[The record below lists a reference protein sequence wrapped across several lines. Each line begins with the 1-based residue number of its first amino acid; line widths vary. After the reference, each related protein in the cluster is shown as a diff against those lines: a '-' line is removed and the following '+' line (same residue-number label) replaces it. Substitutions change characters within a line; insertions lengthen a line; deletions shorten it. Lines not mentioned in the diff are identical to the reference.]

1 MSGKAKTASPKTPKV
16 EDGIAKS
23 QAILMTHPAV
33 NAAAIIEKFSA
44 SALGEP
50 GIELIAAAVGGNID
64 KVQAGSM
71 SGCEA
76 MLMGQAVALQSLFMS
91 LSRRAAAQDYLKQYE
106 TYLRLALKAQSQCRA
121 TLETLAAIKNP
132 PVVFAR
138 QANIANGPQQVNNSV
153 ALPTIPRAEEIQTAP
168 NKLLEASHE
177 QSMDTR
183 ATSTPSGSNQEV
195 AALAEVDRASEQIR
209 EGTIGNQRMEGRSQ
223 TNDAR

>member
-1 MSGKAKTASPKTPKV
+1 MSAKAKTALPKTSKV
-16 EDGIAKS
+16 EGSVAKS
-23 QAILMTHPAV
+23 QATLMTHAGV

-64 KVQAGSM
+64 EVQAGSL

-76 MLMGQAVALQSLFMS
+76 MLVGQAVALQSLFMS

-138 QANIANGPQQVNNSV
+138 QANIANGPQLVNNGSV
-153 ALPTIPRAEEIQTAP
+153 PPTNPRAEETQFAP
-168 NKLLEASHE
+168 NKLLEANHE
-177 QSMDTR
+177 QPMDTR
-183 ATSTPSGSNQEV
+183 TTSTPSGDNPAV
-195 AALAEVDRASEQIR
+195 AALVEIDRPTKR
-209 EGTIGNQRMEGRSQ
+209 EG
-223 TNDAR
+223 

>member
-1 MSGKAKTASPKTPKV
+1 MSTKTKTAPHKAPKV
-16 EDGIAKS
+16 EDGVAKS
-23 QAILMTHPAV
+23 QAILMTHAGV

-50 GIELIAAAVGGNID
+50 GIEFIAAAVGGNID

-121 TLETLAAIKNP
+121 TLETLATIKNP

-138 QANIANGPQQVNNSV
+138 QANIANGPQQVNNGI
-153 ALPTIPRAEEIQTAP
+153 APPTVPRAEETQSAP
-168 NKLLEASHE
+168 NKLLEASH
-177 QSMDTR
+177 QQPMDTR
-183 ATSTPSGSNQEV
+183 TTSAPSEGDPAV
-195 AALAEVDRASEQIR
+195 AALVEIDRPA
-209 EGTIGNQRMEGRSQ
+209 
-223 TNDAR
+223 

>member
-1 MSGKAKTASPKTPKV
+1 MSAKAKTASPKTPKV
-16 EDGIAKS
+16 EDGFAKS
-23 QAILMTHPAV
+23 QATLMTHAGV

-44 SALGEP
+44 SAMGEP

-76 MLMGQAVALQSLFMS
+76 MLMGQAVALQSMFMS

-138 QANIANGPQQVNNSV
+138 QANIANGPQQVNNGT
-153 ALPTIPRAEEIQTAP
+153 APLTIPRAEEGQSAP
-168 NKLLEASHE
+168 NKLLEAGHE
-177 QSMDTR
+177 QPMDTR
-183 ATSTPSGSNQEV
+183 APSAPIGDDPAMAAVV
-195 AALAEVDRASEQIR
+195 AVDRPA
-209 EGTIGNQRMEGRSQ
+209 
-223 TNDAR
+223 

>member
-1 MSGKAKTASPKTPKV
+1 MSAKAKTASPKTPKV
-16 EDGIAKS
+16 EDRLAKS
-23 QAILMTHPAV
+23 QATLMTHAGV

-44 SALGEP
+44 SAMGEP
-50 GIELIAAAVGGNID
+50 GIELIAAAVGSNID

-71 SGCEA
+71 SACEA

-138 QANIANGPQQVNNSV
+138 QANIANGPQQVNNGV
-153 ALPTIPRAEEIQTAP
+153 APPTPPRAEETQTAP

-177 QSMDTR
+177 QPLDTR
-183 ATSTPSGSNQEV
+183 TTNTPSDDNPAMAAMVEV
-195 AALAEVDRASEQIR
+195 HRPA
-209 EGTIGNQRMEGRSQ
+209 
-223 TNDAR
+223 

>member
-1 MSGKAKTASPKTPKV
+1 MSTKTKTAPHKAPKV
-16 EDGIAKS
+16 EDDVAKS
-23 QAILMTHPAV
+23 QAILMTHAGV

-44 SALGEP
+44 SAMGEP

-64 KVQAGSM
+64 KVQSGSM

-121 TLETLAAIKNP
+121 ALETLAAIKNP

-138 QANIANGPQQVNNSV
+138 QANIANGPQQVNNGLANPHASKT
-153 ALPTIPRAEEIQTAP
+153 LSDRNE
-168 NKLLEASHE
+168 LLEHGNE
-177 QSMDTR
+177 QPMDLGKT
-183 ATSTPSGSNQEV
+183 GE
-195 AALAEVDRASEQIR
+195 
-209 EGTIGNQRMEGRSQ
+209 TIGDDPATPPLVEVYRP
-223 TNDAR
+223 T